1 MPYQPTWN
9 ASYGQSQQYQQ
20 GLPVT
25 SQYQQPVNGIV
36 SVNGRDSA
44 LQYPLPPNSTS
55 IPLIDSCF
63 DGTRGLAYV
72 VSTDG
77 TGTKSVEVFD
87 LVRHVDEPK
96 GATEGD
102 GWASREDL
110 ERLEKRL
117 NEKIEAMRNGT
128 DGAAKARAAKPASKP
143 AARTAAKS

>member
-9 ASYGQSQQYQQ
+9 TTYGQSQQT
-20 GLPVT
+20 LPLT
-25 SQYQQPVNGIV
+25 SPYQQPINGIV

-55 IPLIDSCF
+55 MPLIDSCF

-77 TGTKSVEVFD
+77 TGTKTVEVFD
-87 LVRHVDEPK
+87 LVRHVDEPQ
-96 GATEGD
+96 GAAESD
-102 GWASREDL
+102 NWVSREEF